1 MDLRQA
7 RSVGGVTAARPEPV
21 VTAGRAR
28 GLHPEALLGR
38 AAIAA
43 GALTGG
49 AALALALGGS
59 EDRAAAPKRVDVPVA
74 RLQLSPVVGE
84 PRRPRTEHRDRRR
97 VGRPVRVTVPSAGI
111 SARVVPV
118 GLTRD
123 RALQV
128 PSDTHVAGWWK
139 GGPRPGQP
147 GPAVIDGHVDTVS
160 GPAVFYALRVVR
172 RGDLVVVRRAD
183 GGATRFSVQRVARY
197 RKARFPTAAV
207 YGLTRRPT
215 LRLITCSGAFDRS
228 TGHYVDN
235 TVVYATALAETSR

>member
-1 MDLRQA
+1 V
-7 RSVGGVTAARPEPV
+7 RSGVTRPGAESV

-28 GLHPEALLGR
+28 GLRPEALLAR
-38 AAIAA
+38 AAIVV
-43 GALTGG
+43 GALAGG

-59 EDRAAAPKRVDVPVA
+59 EDRVAVPKRVDVPVA
-74 RLQLSPVVGE
+74 QLQLDPVARE
-84 PRRPRTEHRDRRR
+84 PRRPRAEHRDRRRR
-97 VGRPVRVTVPSAGI
+97 VGRPVRIAVPSAGI

-128 PSDTHVAGWWK
+128 PSDAHVTGWWK

-147 GPAVIDGHVDTVS
+147 GPAVIVGHVDTVS
-160 GPAVFYALRVVR
+160 GPAVFYPLRVVR

-183 GGATRFSVQRVARY
+183 GGATRFTVQRVVRY

-207 YGLTRRPT
+207 YGLTRSPT
-215 LRLITCSGAFDRS
+215 LRLITCSGSFDRS
-228 TGHYVDN
+228 TGHYLDN
-235 TVVYATALAETSR
+235 TVVYATALTDAPR